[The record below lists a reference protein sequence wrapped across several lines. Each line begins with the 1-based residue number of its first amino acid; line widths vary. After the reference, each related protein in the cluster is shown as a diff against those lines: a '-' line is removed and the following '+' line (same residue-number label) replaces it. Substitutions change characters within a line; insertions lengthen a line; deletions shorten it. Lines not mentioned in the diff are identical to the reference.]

1 MSMWYQNT
9 LKNTLLFFI
18 FSFWALGF
26 NSQSNAASME
36 RTAELDRICERAVKK
51 NGRISG
57 PRNDAVTPR
66 SQGWV
71 LRKVKGSGWFDSD
84 AYLKYFYTQKTRDGF
99 EHSVT
104 CKVDEYK
111 WIEVENWVEGYGMAV
126 VCYTG
131 GDQDD
136 MGC

>member
-1 MSMWYQNT
+1 MMSMWYQNT

-84 AYLKYFYTQKTRDGF
+84 A
-99 EHSVT
+99 
-104 CKVDEYK
+104 
-111 WIEVENWVEGYGMAV
+111 
-126 VCYTG
+126 
-131 GDQDD
+131 
-136 MGC
+136 